1 MNFGK
6 EVLASLT
13 PWTLRQIL
21 KTVLSGTQSGPLVV
35 DKLKEELNVTGDAV
49 EDALSHLQEEGL
61 VTINEGS
68 IELTRD
74 NRLRLAVKAIELGA
88 DFQTVSQSLGWLEFE
103 ELAAHIFEMNG
114 YSVHRR
120 FRFQAEGRRWEID
133 VLALRSP
140 YIVCA
145 ECKHWTKGI
154 GNSTARGIIETH
166 LEKTEVFS
174 RHLNQLA
181 KKIRAQRWSQA
192 TVVPVTL
199 TLTPTDM
206 NIYRR
211 VPCVSILTLPSF
223 LDEFGGQLER
233 LAYHRVELPPWKP
246 KPTQTRLRPS

>member
-1 MNFGK
+1 M
-6 EVLASLT
+6 T
-13 PWTLRQIL
+13 PGMLRQIL
-21 KTVLSGTQSGPLVV
+21 KAILNGTQPGPIAL
-35 DKLKEELNVTGDAV
+35 DTLKEDLNVTGEAL
-49 EDALSHLQEEGL
+49 EDALNQLQEEGL
-61 VTINEGS
+61 VTVSGDAL
-68 IELTRD
+68 ELTRD
-74 NRLRLAVKAIELGA
+74 NRLGLAVRAIELGA
-88 DFQTVSQSLGWLEFE
+88 DFQTVSRSLGWLEFE
-103 ELAAHIFEMNG
+103 ELAAHVFEMNG

-120 FRFQAEGRRWEID
+120 FRFQAEGRRWEMD

-174 RHLNQLA
+174 RHLHQLA
-181 KKIRAQRWSQA
+181 KKIRAHRWGHA
-192 TVVPVTL
+192 TVVPLAL
-199 TLTPTDM
+199 TMAPTDM

>member
-1 MNFGK
+1 M
-6 EVLASLT
+6 
-13 PWTLRQIL
+13 LRQIL
-21 KTVLSGTQSGPLVV
+21 KAILNGTQPGLVAL
-35 DKLKEELNVTGDAV
+35 DTLKEELNVTGEAL
-49 EDALSHLQEEGL
+49 EDALNHLQEEGL
-61 VTINEGS
+61 VTVSGDAL
-68 IELTRD
+68 ELTRD
-74 NRLRLAVKAIELGA
+74 NRLGLAVRAIELGA
-88 DFQTVSQSLGWLEFE
+88 DFQTVSRSLGWLEFE
-103 ELAAHIFEMNG
+103 ELAAYVFEMNG

-120 FRFQAEGRRWEID
+120 FRFQAEGRRWEMD

-174 RHLNQLA
+174 RHLYQLA
-181 KKIRAQRWSQA
+181 KKIRAHRWGHA
-192 TVVPVTL
+192 TVVPLAL
-199 TLTPTDM
+199 TMAPTDM

-211 VPCVSILTLPSF
+211 VPCVSILALPSF

>member
-1 MNFGK
+1 M
-6 EVLASLT
+6 T
-13 PWTLRQIL
+13 PGMLRQIL
-21 KTVLSGTQSGPLVV
+21 KAILNGTQPGPIAL
-35 DKLKEELNVTGDAV
+35 DTLKEDLNITGEAL
-49 EDALSHLQEEGL
+49 EDALNHLQEDGL
-61 VTINEGS
+61 VTVSGDAL
-68 IELTRD
+68 ELTRD
-74 NRLRLAVKAIELGA
+74 NRLGLAVRAIELGA
-88 DFQTVSQSLGWLEFE
+88 DFQTVSRSLGWLEFE
-103 ELAAHIFEMNG
+103 ELAAHVFEMNG

-120 FRFQAEGRRWEID
+120 FRFQAEGRRWEMD

-166 LEKTEVFS
+166 LKKTEVFS
-174 RHLNQLA
+174 RHLHQLA
-181 KKIRAQRWSQA
+181 KKIRAHRWGHA
-192 TVVPVTL
+192 TVVPLAL
-199 TLTPTDM
+199 TMAPTDM

-211 VPCVSILTLPSF
+211 VPCVSILALPSF

>member
-1 MNFGK
+1 
-6 EVLASLT
+6 LT
-13 PWTLRQIL
+13 RGMLKQIL
-21 KTVLSGTQSGPLVV
+21 QTILSETQSGPVALNTLKE
-35 DKLKEELNVTGDAV
+35 KLKVTGEGL
-49 EDALSHLQEEGL
+49 EDALSRLQEEAL
-61 VTINEGS
+61 VTMRDGS
-68 IELTRD
+68 LELTRD
-74 NRLRLAVKAIELGA
+74 NRLGLAVRAIELGA
-88 DFQTVSQSLGWLEFE
+88 DFQTVSRSLGWLEFE
-103 ELAAHIFEMNG
+103 ELAAHVFEMNG

-120 FRFQAEGRRWEID
+120 FRFHAEGRRWEMD

-174 RHLNQLA
+174 RHLNQQA
-181 KKIRAQRWSQA
+181 KKIRAHRWSHA
-192 TVVPVTL
+192 TVVPVAL
-199 TLTPTDM
+199 TMDPTDR

-211 VPCVSILTLPSF
+211 VPCVSIVALPSF

-233 LAYHRVELPPWKP
+233 MVHHRVELPPWKP